1 MLFLLAYKNPKV
13 VFKRLWLHF
22 NLGPYWERMVQLWT
36 FVRNPKR
43 LWQWDVAHLPS
54 VLGLFVAGEIFAAKK
69 MVWTPSPTSTYLAH
83 FGWREVE
90 DNNMNRISNGNY
102 QKANKDLLGLKSGNS
117 FLFLFFT
124 FFLGCSIFI
133 AETLKALLKMPK
145 LHYWGCKW

>member
-54 VLGLFVAGEIFAAKK
+54 VLGLFVAGEILFAAKK
-69 MVWTPSPTSTYLAH
+69 MVWTQVPLQHILLTLVGGRLRIITWKGFQMESTKRQIKIYWGSSL
-83 FGWREVE
+83 V
-90 DNNMNRISNGNY
+90 IV
-102 QKANKDLLGLKSGNS
+102 
-117 FLFLFFT
+117 FFF
-124 FFLGCSIFI
+124 FFLPFFWD
-133 AETLKALLKMPK
+133 AVYLLQRP
-145 LHYWGCKW
+145 